1 MKKEEK
7 LRYIMYAIKNNANL
21 TIETQNNKKYN
32 IKKLTNNR
40 KWVIIKT
47 ERNRTPAGKPKTSN
61 TSSHIPVRIAIGHI
75 NSQEDA

>member
-32 IKKLTNNR
+32 IKEVEYNNER
-40 KWVIIKT
+40 ELLKYKYEKNNNDGKIRVENILDIQLADKHE
-47 ERNRTPAGKPKTSN
+47 ERN
-61 TSSHIPVRIAIGHI
+61 
-75 NSQEDA
+75 